1 MLIIINILSS
11 AIIVNITR
19 GRYWQSFAEL
29 EMPSRQCQFC
39 NLCNIACNFGSCG
52 PFKKRVK
59 VEMFKRVNCSEVQLH
74 TKGNVTLFFIWFYI
88 FWKCLGRQRLK
99 REESSSIALYRSYI
113 DTQNL
118 ESQERSYFQ
127 ENKLKGYIQSSQQ
140 RFTWLVW

>member
-19 GRYWQSFAEL
+19 ERYWQSFAEL

-74 TKGNVTLFFIWFYI
+74 TKGNVTLFFNFVLHILEI
-88 FWKCLGRQRLK
+88 FRRQRLK
-99 REESSSIALYRSYI
+99 REEICSIPLQVLYRYI
-113 DTQNL
+113 DSNSTQKVRRDHIFRKTN
-118 ESQERSYFQ
+118 
-127 ENKLKGYIQSSQQ
+127 
-140 RFTWLVW
+140 